1 MKVTVKGFVYHQ
13 KYSWDDE
20 VRYVFFSSDEMGD
33 VDRVLI
39 GPYSFDLEIPDNFD
53 PTPIKI
59 NNLRKEKQ
67 RIQAEAHVKAENIE
81 RQIQELLCI
90 ENKVC
95 A

>member
-13 KYSWDDE
+13 KYPWDDE

-39 GPYSFDLEIPDNFD
+39 GPCSFDLDIPDNFD

-67 RIQAEAHVKAENIE
+67 RIQAEAHVKA
-81 RQIQELLCI
+81 R
-90 ENKVC
+90 KH
-95 A
+95 